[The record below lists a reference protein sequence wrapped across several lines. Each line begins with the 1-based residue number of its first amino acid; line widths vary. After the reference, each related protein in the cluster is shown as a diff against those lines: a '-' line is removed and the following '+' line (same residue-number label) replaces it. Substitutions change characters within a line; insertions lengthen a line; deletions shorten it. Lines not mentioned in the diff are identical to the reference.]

1 MVLTCKDVT
10 KSFADRIILENI
22 NLTIED
28 RDRIGLIGPNGAGK
42 TTLLNVI
49 ADHSDIDAGDVFVEK
64 NVTIGYLRQNT
75 GLDRNSNIYE
85 EMLSVFSELK
95 QVEEQL
101 RQLEQQMAVFHDH
114 ESEDY
119 QMVAEEYARLSA
131 YFEVQEGYQ
140 IDVKIK
146 TVLNGMGFSDK
157 AYGTS
162 IATLSGGEKTRL
174 ALAKLL
180 LEEPTLLILDEPT
193 NHLDFKTLN
202 WLEEYLTEYK
212 GSILVVSHD
221 RYFLDKMV
229 QKIWEVDHGTVYTY
243 PGNYTK
249 YKQLKAD
256 RVAREMKEY
265 EQQQLKIAS
274 MQEYIEKNIVRASTS
289 NSAKSRVHQLENM
302 EILEKPKF
310 YNETPYFQFTYDREP
325 VKDVLI
331 ADDLCLRV
339 GEGRNQKEL
348 CSHLSFTVKRGEKI
362 ALIGPN
368 GIGKSTLLK
377 TLLGLN
383 QQSTGDVYW
392 GRNVTTSFYEQE
404 NQNLNFDNTVLEELW
419 SRFPNLPEFKVR
431 KILGQMLIRDDH
443 VYKPISVIS
452 GGERARLGFAVMLT
466 EHSNTLI
473 FDEPT
478 NHLDLPSKEALE
490 KALVEFTG
498 TLIFVSHDRYFLN
511 AIPTK
516 IMEMTPDGLRIYEGN
531 YDYYVEKSQQLEQKE
546 AAQKPEQKEAAKSE
560 STATAATYNRGKQQ
574 RSENA
579 RRRSRMAQLEK
590 LMEEAEAECAQLQQ
604 EIGSSSIASD
614 YALLTEKCD
623 RLEEL
628 KGLSEQYMEE
638 WLLLSEEG

>member
-10 KSFADRIILENI
+10 KSFADRIILDHI

-49 ADHSDIDAGDVFVEK
+49 AEHSDIDTGDVFVEK

-85 EMLSVFSELK
+85 EMLSVFDELK
-95 QVEEQL
+95 KTEE
-101 RQLEQQMAVFHDH
+101 RMRELEQQMAASYDH

-119 QMVAEEYARLSA
+119 QMAAEEYARLSA
-131 YFEVQEGYQ
+131 YFEVREGYQ

-146 TVLNGMGFSDK
+146 TVLSGMGFSDK
-157 AYGTS
+157 AYSTN

-193 NHLDFKTLN
+193 NHLDFRTLN
-202 WLEEYLTEYK
+202 WLEDYLTEYK

-229 QKIWEVDHGTVYTY
+229 GKIWEVDHGTVYTY

-249 YKQLKAD
+249 YKQLKEE
-256 RVAREMKEY
+256 RVTRELKEY

-289 NSAKSRVHQLENM
+289 NSAKSRIHQLENM
-302 EILEKPKF
+302 DILEKPKF

-331 ADDLCLRV
+331 ADDLCLKV
-339 GEGRNQKEL
+339 GEGRTQKEL
-348 CSHLSFTVKRGEKI
+348 CSHISFTVKRGEKI

-383 QQSTGDVYW
+383 TQSTGDVYW
-392 GRNVTTSFYEQE
+392 GRNVSTSFYEQE

-443 VYKPISVIS
+443 VYKPIRVIS

-511 AIPTK
+511 TIPTK
-516 IMEMTPDGLRIYEGN
+516 IIEMTPEGLCIYDGN
-531 YDYYVEKSQQLEQKE
+531 YDYYLEKSQQKE
-546 AAQKPEQKEAAKSE
+546 AAQAMEKQEQKQAQRKENP
-560 STATAATYNRGKQQ
+560 TYFRGKQQ

-579 RRRSRMAQLEK
+579 KRRNRIAQLEK
-590 LMEEAEAECAQLQQ
+590 LMEETEAECAQLQE
-604 EIGSSSIASD
+604 EIGSSEIASD
-614 YALLTEKCD
+614 YALLAEKCD
-623 RLEEL
+623 RLEQL
-628 KGLSEQYMEE
+628 KQQNEAYMEE
-638 WLLLSEEG
+638 WLELSED